1 MALIAILD
9 DSVRMKRQNL
19 AVFLH
24 IHFTN
29 HVFISLKKVE
39 RFSDESFKVSMTLVW
54 VYELSLY

>member
-1 MALIAILD
+1 MALTAILD
-9 DSVRMKRQNL
+9 DSVRMKRQIL

>member
-1 MALIAILD
+1 MALTAILD
-9 DSVRMKRQNL
+9 DSVRMKRQIL

-39 RFSDESFKVSMTLVW
+39 RFSDESFKVSMILVW
-54 VYELSLY
+54 VFELSLY